1 MRAFAARRSSTG
13 HSSTA
18 RSWRRA
24 AGTFRGRAAWARSGP
39 ALARRSLTGG
49 ASRATVG
56 LCVGSI
62 DCCGSMGVSGVAEV
76 DPMDDTIWR
85 WVIHHYRFDPER
97 RQRRDVVVAA
107 FDNAA
112 ELEAAV
118 NQYHLEIQVG
128 IDGGVRDD
136 RERVTGVVWH
146 PGYHSERARGRTL
159 ASSGSRPGSC
169 GAAGTVPCPGAA
181 DGAASS
187 SRVLPTASSRPP
199 GASSRRYG

>member
-1 MRAFAARRSSTG
+1 
-13 HSSTA
+13 
-18 RSWRRA
+18 
-24 AGTFRGRAAWARSGP
+24 
-39 ALARRSLTGG
+39 
-49 ASRATVG
+49 
-56 LCVGSI
+56 
-62 DCCGSMGVSGVAEV
+62 MGVSGVAEV

-146 PGYHSERARGRTL
+146 PGYHSERARGGPWRPLVRGPGAVARRGRCPVPARRMARLPHRVSCQQHPRDRQGLPLDGMGDPTPQHIRTV
-159 ASSGSRPGSC
+159 SG
-169 GAAGTVPCPGAA
+169 GTVC
-181 DGAASS
+181 
-187 SRVLPTASSRPP
+187 
-199 GASSRRYG
+199 